1 MTSIAHAPVTTDL
14 PNRPEGFLPTT
25 RVRAGGAA
33 LVTGGALCVTGG
45 TLHPIV
51 DGRSHSVDALT
62 APLSPLAQVL
72 LAVGTV
78 LLILGLPTLHGWLDG
93 RIGRLGSIGLLA
105 YLLGN
110 LVTAGAHLVVEVF
123 VAQPLA
129 ADPATA
135 GLISDDDSM
144 LGTTAFDAVNGVGG
158 VVMLAGIAAF
168 GVGLLRSGAV
178 PRWIG
183 ALTTVGM
190 LGFFL
195 PIPATQFLSGFVYE
209 APRGIAIAA
218 LGVLMLR
225 SRRRSVS
232 LSGQ

>member
-1 MTSIAHAPVTTDL
+1 MTSIASAPVTTDVPGL
-14 PNRPEGFLPTT
+14 QSFSPAT
-25 RVRAGGAA
+25 RIRAGGAA
-33 LVTGGALCVTGG
+33 LVAGGALCIVGG

-51 DGRSHSVDALT
+51 DGKSHSVAALT
-62 APLSPLAQVL
+62 APFSPIAQVL

-78 LLILGLPTLHGWLDG
+78 LLILGLPVLHGWLDG
-93 RIGRLGSIGLLA
+93 RIGRLGSVGLLA

-123 VAQPLA
+123 VAHPLA

-144 LGTTAFDAVNGVGG
+144 LGTVAFDAVNQVGG
-158 VVMLAGIAAF
+158 IVMLAGMAAL

-183 ALTTVGM
+183 VLTTAGM
-190 LGFFL
+190 VGFFL
-195 PIPATQFLSGFVYE
+195 PIPPMQFVAGLLYE
-209 APRGIAIAA
+209 GPRGLAVIA
-218 LGVLMLR
+218 LGVLMVR
-225 SRRRSVS
+225 SAGGSRSAE
-232 LSGQ
+232 

>member
-1 MTSIAHAPVTTDL
+1 MTSIAQAVVTTDL
-14 PNRPEGFLPTT
+14 PDRQGFHPTT

-33 LVTGGALCVTGG
+33 LIAGGALCIAGG

-62 APLSPLAQVL
+62 APLSPGAQVL

-78 LLILGLPTLHGWLDG
+78 LLILGLPVLHAWLSG
-93 RIGRLGSIGLLA
+93 RIGRLGSVGLVA

-110 LVTAGAHLVVEVF
+110 LVSAGAHLVVEVF
-123 VAQPLA
+123 VAHPLA

-135 GLISDDDSM
+135 GLIADDDSM
-144 LGTTAFDAVNGVGG
+144 LATSAFGAVNGVGG
-158 VVMLAGIAAF
+158 VVMLAGMAAF
-168 GVGLLRSGAV
+168 GVGLLRSRIV

-183 ALTTVGM
+183 VLTTLGM

-209 APRGIAIAA
+209 APRGVAVLA

-225 SRRRSVS
+225 SPAGPSTR
-232 LSGQ
+232 